1 MQNLK
6 ICFEGPSAIGKSS
19 LAQLFCSTHHVV
31 KEVNELFPHPT
42 STDKFW
48 YLERQVE
55 RYQIA
60 CASTQPVI
68 FDGDPFQPLWYNWIF
83 PPPKDSVEMSEL
95 HAFYRQKIKQD
106 EIAFPDL
113 YLIFTI
119 ETSTLIERKENDR
132 TRRRRNFEKHLR
144 FIEPQK
150 RFFQYLKDYTELNI
164 HFINLEDLQ
173 TTYHLVLSIAM
184 QSKHRS
190 IDQLSNYEAIT
201 NWLTNTSPQLPK
213 K

>member
-1 MQNLK
+1 MQNLR
-6 ICFEGPSAIGKSS
+6 ICFEGPSAVGKSS
-19 LAQLFCSTHHVV
+19 LAQLFSSTYNVK

-42 STDKFW
+42 NMDKFW

-95 HAFYRQKIKQD
+95 HTFYHQKIKQD

-113 YLIFTI
+113 YIIFTI
-119 ETSTLIERKENDR
+119 NTSTLIERKVNDT

-150 RFFQYLKDYTELNI
+150 RFFQYLKDYTGLNI

-173 TTYHLVLSIAM
+173 TTYHLVSSIAM
-184 QSKHRS
+184 QTKHRS

-201 NWLTNTSPQLPK
+201 SWLTNTSPRLPK